1 MIVADNFTNTTN
13 APSSP
18 RARVEL
24 YNGSALLNTYGD
36 DDYLQGFSVERV
48 GEDSKFFGFGVC
60 HKITVILGDYEGTV
74 DLSGANML
82 EVAYGIDSDFIYTC
96 PTFIIDEITRDEAA
110 REYTITAY
118 DALATAAAY
127 TAAELVLPEG
137 ERTIRDYA
145 VACAGVLG
153 LPLKL
158 EGVQDSSFELSCVPA
173 PNFEGTESV
182 REVLNDIA
190 EATQTIYYINSIKEL
205 VFKRLDAS
213 GAAVATITS
222 DNSTN
227 IVIGDTQTL
236 TGITHATELGDNV
249 NVTTGEDGVTQYVR
263 DNAFWEL
270 RDDID
275 IILDAALANVSGG
288 GSPAQLGMARLGEAR
303 LGEEQSGGSFTN
315 TAFYADWFGNYLLE
329 VGDKIAIETE
339 DGAVIYSYVLNDVI
353 AYTGVVL
360 EQSQWIYGN
369 GDDEGANSNR
379 LGEALRQTFARVDK
393 VNKQIELVV
402 SERDAD
408 REQLTQIQQ
417 TADEVNIAV
426 TEIATNGVDKVV
438 TGAGYKFDAEG
449 LTVSKEGSEMATQI
463 TDDGMTV
470 SRDNTEMLTANHEG
484 VKATNLQAVTY
495 LIIGGN
501 SRFEDYDGTRTACF
515 WIGG

>member
-1 MIVADNFTNTTN
+1 MIVADKFTNTTN

-24 YNGSALLNTYGD
+24 YNGSTLLNTYGD
-36 DDYLQGFSVERV
+36 DDYLQGFNVERI

-60 HKITVILGDYEGTV
+60 HKITVILGDYEGDV
-74 DLSGANML
+74 DLSGANVL
-82 EVAYGIDSDFIYTC
+82 EVAYGIDSDFIYTY
-96 PTFIIDEITRDEAA
+96 PYFIIDEITRDEATK
-110 REYTITAY
+110 EYTITAY
-118 DALATAAAY
+118 DALATAAAH
-127 TAAELVLPEG
+127 TAAELELPEG

-145 VACAGVLG
+145 VACAGLLG
-153 LPLKL
+153 LPFKL

-173 PNFEGTESV
+173 PNFEGTEGL

-190 EATQTIYYINSIKEL
+190 EATQTIYYINSRWEL
-205 VFKRLDAS
+205 VFKRLDKN
-213 GAAVATITS
+213 GAAVATITNN
-222 DNSTN
+222 NSMN
-227 IVIGDTQTL
+227 IVVGETKTL
-236 TGITHATELGDNV
+236 VGITHATELGDNV

-275 IILDAALANVSGG
+275 IILDAALANVNGG
-288 GSPAQLGMARLGEAR
+288 GQPAQLGVARLGFAR
-303 LGEEQSGGSFTN
+303 LGTAQSSGMSN
-315 TAFYADWFGNYLLE
+315 TAFYADWFGNFLLE
-329 VGDKIAIETE
+329 VGDKIAVETE
-339 DGAVIYSYVLNDVI
+339 DGNIIYSYVLNDVI

-360 EQSQWIYGN
+360 EQTQWIYGN
-369 GDDEGANSNR
+369 GEDEGANSNK

-417 TADEVNIAV
+417 TTDEVNIAV
-426 TEIATNGVDKVV
+426 KEFVVNGVDKVV

-449 LTVSKEGSEMATQI
+449 LTVSKEGSEMSTQI

-470 SRDNTEMLTANHEG
+470 GRDNTEMLTANHEG
-484 VKATNLQAVTY
+484 VKATNLHATTY

-501 SRFEDYDGTRTACF
+501 SRFEDYNGTRTACF